1 VAEGDGEMTGTPPL
15 KERCC
20 HSTVEPF
27 GQHQN
32 LHLSGERIPRIPD
45 LGPRQPAAD
54 HDRSNHQSFNLARSS
69 RYIGRIAFRDQLDW
83 TGAAWVLTA
92 TNFRRSE

>member
-1 VAEGDGEMTGTPPL
+1 MRGTPPL
-15 KERCC
+15 EERCC
-20 HSTVEPF
+20 REPF

-45 LGPRQPAAD
+45 LGRRRNAAGGSFQPVAD
-54 HDRSNHQSFNLARSS
+54 NDRSNHQSFNLASSS
-69 RYIGRIAFRDQLDW
+69 RYVGRIAFRNQLDR

-92 TNFRRSE
+92 TNFRRSK